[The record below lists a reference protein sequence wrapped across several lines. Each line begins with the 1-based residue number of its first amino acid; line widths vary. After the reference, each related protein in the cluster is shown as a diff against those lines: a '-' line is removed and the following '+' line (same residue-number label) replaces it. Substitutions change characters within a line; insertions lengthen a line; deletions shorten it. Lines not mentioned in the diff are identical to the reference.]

1 MTTKM
6 IVLGDSIMWGTTGFD
21 AAHPRAN
28 PTIPD
33 AIGSALGWTVDNQAI
48 GGTRWADVDNK
59 DNFLEQIVKFNFK
72 NYDVAL
78 LGYGINDFDDF
89 PYSSPKQITS
99 AMSTGIAKMRSD
111 NPTIRIYIELPTPS
125 FAKGANDGITN
136 EVGYSQRQIYDTIK
150 GEAATLKL
158 PAYDW
163 RDNPLITYSNRE
175 QTLGDGHI
183 HPVNAV
189 QQQMAA
195 RLASWIKSI
204 EPNYNATYL
213 TTKQSVTSTD
223 SSSTGVTVDHA
234 NTPSIDWS
242 TLDNSGSSQSSPT
255 TTSTQTTST
264 PKFDKI
270 SLETINATSEL
281 NGKFNSN
288 INKLINAIC
297 QIAGVNAAE
306 VGWTA
311 KAFTLLNRACR
322 SYLIDTVLLLRKTT
336 IDLLGS
342 TKIDDGNGNVVSV
355 EAMTLPTSLIIDEVI
370 TSLNTG
376 FKNAQ
381 TALNLLIDNLNQSY

>member
-1 MTTKM
+1 MTTRM
-6 IVLGDSIMWGTTGFD
+6 IVLGDSILWGTIGFD
-21 AAHPRAN
+21 SAHPRAN

-33 AIGSALGWTVDNQAI
+33 AIGTALGWTVDNQAI

-89 PYSSPKQITS
+89 PHSSPKQITS

-125 FAKGANDGITN
+125 FAKGSDDGTVN
-136 EVGYSQRQIYDTIK
+136 EAGYSQRQIYDTIK
-150 GEAATLKL
+150 DEATTLKL
-158 PAYDW
+158 PSYDW

-175 QTLGDGHI
+175 QTLGDGQI

-195 RLASWIKSI
+195 RLASWIKLI
-204 EPNYNATYL
+204 EPNYNDTYL
-213 TTKQSVTSTD
+213 TAKQSAASTE
-223 SSSTGVTVDHA
+223 SSSTGVTVDHT

-242 TLDNSGSSQSSPT
+242 TLDNSGSSQPST
-255 TTSTQTTST
+255 TTTST

-281 NGKFNSN
+281 NSKFNSN
-288 INKLINAIC
+288 ISKIINSMC
-297 QIAGVNAAE
+297 QIASADASD

-311 KAFTLLNRACR
+311 KSFTLLNRAFR
-322 SYLIDTVLLLRKTT
+322 NYLIDTVLLLRQTT

-342 TKIDDGNGNVVSV
+342 TEIDDGNGNLVSV
-355 EAMTLPTSLIIDEVI
+355 EAMTPPTSLIIGDVI
-370 TSLNTG
+370 TSLNAG

-381 TALNLLIDNLNQSY
+381 TALNLMIDNLNQSY

>member
-1 MTTKM
+1 MTTRM
-6 IVLGDSIMWGTTGFD
+6 IVLGDSILWGTTGFD
-21 AAHPRAN
+21 SAHPRAN

-59 DNFLEQIVKFNFK
+59 DNFLEQVAKFNFK

-89 PYSSPKQITS
+89 PHSSPKQITS
-99 AMSTGIAKMRSD
+99 AMSTGITKMRSD

-125 FAKGANDGITN
+125 FAKGSDDGAVN
-136 EVGYSQRQIYDTIK
+136 EAGYSQRQIYDTIK
-150 GEAATLKL
+150 DEATTLNL
-158 PAYDW
+158 PSYDW

-175 QTLGDGHI
+175 QTLGDGQI

-195 RLASWIKSI
+195 RLASWLKSI

-213 TTKQSVTSTD
+213 TAKQAAASTE

-242 TLDNSGSSQSSPT
+242 TLDNSGSSQSST
-255 TTSTQTTST
+255 TTTST

-281 NGKFNSN
+281 NSKFNSN

-311 KAFTLLNRACR
+311 KSFTLLNRAFR
-322 SYLIDTVLLLRKTT
+322 NYLIDTVLLLRQTT
-336 IDLLGS
+336 VDLLGS
-342 TKIDDGNGNVVSV
+342 TEIDDGNGNLVSV
-355 EAMTLPTSLIIDEVI
+355 EAMTPPTSLIIGDVI

>member
-21 AAHPRAN
+21 STHPRAN

-33 AIGSALGWTVDNQAI
+33 AIGTALGWAVDNQAI

-59 DNFLEQIVKFNFK
+59 DNFLEQVAKFNFK

-89 PYSSPKQITS
+89 PHSSPKQITS

-125 FAKGANDGITN
+125 FAKGSDDGAVN
-136 EVGYSQRQIYDTIK
+136 EAGYSQRQIYDTIK
-150 GEAATLKL
+150 DEATALNL
-158 PAYDW
+158 PSYDW

-175 QTLGDGHI
+175 QTLGDGQI

-213 TTKQSVTSTD
+213 TAKQSATSTD

-242 TLDNSGSSQSSPT
+242 TLDNSGSSQSST
-255 TTSTQTTST
+255 TTTVT

-270 SLETINATSEL
+270 SLETINKTSEL
-281 NGKFNSN
+281 NSKFNSN
-288 INKLINAIC
+288 INKLINTIC

-306 VGWTA
+306 VGWKA
-311 KAFTLLNRACR
+311 KSFTLLNRAFR
-322 SYLIDTVLLLRKTT
+322 NYLIDTVLLLRQTT
-336 IDLLGS
+336 IALLGS
-342 TKIDDGNGNVVSV
+342 TEIDDGNGNLVSV
-355 EAMTLPTSLIIDEVI
+355 EATTPPTSLIIGKVI
-370 TSLNTG
+370 TKLNTD
-376 FKNAQ
+376 FKNAA
-381 TALNLLIDNLNQSY
+381 TALNLMIDQLNQGY

>member
-21 AAHPRAN
+21 TAHPRAN

-33 AIGSALGWTVDNQAI
+33 AIGTALGWAVDNQAI

-59 DNFLEQIVKFNFK
+59 DNFLEQVAKFNFK

-89 PYSSPKQITS
+89 PHSSPKQITS

-125 FAKGANDGITN
+125 FAKGSDDGAVN
-136 EVGYSQRQIYDTIK
+136 EAGYSQRQIYDTIK
-150 GEAATLKL
+150 DEATTLNL
-158 PAYDW
+158 PSYDW

-175 QTLGDGHI
+175 QTLGDGQI

-189 QQQMAA
+189 QQQMAV
-195 RLASWIKSI
+195 RLTSWIKSI

-213 TTKQSVTSTD
+213 TAKQSATSTD
-223 SSSTGVTVDHA
+223 SSSTGVTVDNI

-242 TLDNSGSSQSSPT
+242 TLDNNGTNQSSAT
-255 TTSTQTTST
+255 VTIL
-264 PKFDKI
+264 KFDKI

-281 NGKFNSN
+281 NSKFNSN

-311 KAFTLLNRACR
+311 KSFTLLNRAFR
-322 SYLIDTVLLLRKTT
+322 NYLIDTVLLLRQTT

-342 TKIDDGNGNVVSV
+342 TEIDDGNGNLVSV
-355 EAMTLPTSLIIDEVI
+355 EAMTPPTSLIIGDVI
-370 TSLNTG
+370 NSLNAG

>member
-1 MTTKM
+1 MTTRM
-6 IVLGDSIMWGTTGFD
+6 IVLGDSILWGTTGFD
-21 AAHPRAN
+21 SAHPRAN

-59 DNFLEQIVKFNFK
+59 DNFLEQVAKFNFK

-89 PYSSPKQITS
+89 PHSSPKQITS
-99 AMSTGIAKMRSD
+99 AMSTGITKMRSD

-125 FAKGANDGITN
+125 FAKGSDDGVVN
-136 EVGYSQRQIYDTIK
+136 EAGYSQRQIYDTIK
-150 GEAATLKL
+150 QEAATLNL
-158 PAYDW
+158 PSYDW
-163 RDNPLITYSNRE
+163 RDSPLITYANRN
-175 QTLGDGHI
+175 QTLGDGQI
-183 HPVNAV
+183 HPVNAI

-213 TTKQSVTSTD
+213 TAKQAAVSTE
-223 SSSTGVTVDHA
+223 SSSTGVAVDHA

-242 TLDNSGSSQSSPT
+242 TLDNSGSSQSST
-255 TTSTQTTST
+255 TTTAT

-281 NGKFNSN
+281 NSKFNSN

-311 KAFTLLNRACR
+311 KSFTLLNRACR
-322 SYLIDTVLLLRKTT
+322 NYLIDTVLLLRQTT

-342 TKIDDGNGNVVSV
+342 TEIDDGNGNLVSV
-355 EAMTLPTSLIIDEVI
+355 EAMTPPTSLIIGDVI

>member
-1 MTTKM
+1 MTTRM
-6 IVLGDSIMWGTTGFD
+6 IVLGDSILWGTTGFD
-21 AAHPRAN
+21 TAHPRAN

-59 DNFLEQIVKFNFK
+59 DNFLEQVAKFNFK

-89 PYSSPKQITS
+89 PHSSPKQITS
-99 AMSTGIAKMRSD
+99 AMSTGITKMRSD

-125 FAKGANDGITN
+125 FAKGSDDGVVN
-136 EVGYSQRQIYDTIK
+136 EAGYSQRQIYDTIK
-150 GEAATLKL
+150 QEAATLNL
-158 PAYDW
+158 PSYDW
-163 RDNPLITYSNRE
+163 RDSPLITYANRN
-175 QTLGDGHI
+175 QTLGDGQI
-183 HPVNAV
+183 HPVNAI

-195 RLASWIKSI
+195 RLASWIKSL
-204 EPNYNATYL
+204 EPTYNATYL
-213 TTKQSVTSTD
+213 AGKAVTAGD
-223 SSSTGVTVDHA
+223 NSSSGVVIDHD

-242 TLDNSGSSQSSPT
+242 TLDNGRASQPSAIVT
-255 TTSTQTTST
+255 T

-270 SLETINATSEL
+270 TLETINVTCEL
-281 NGKFNSN
+281 NSKFNSN
-288 INKLINAIC
+288 VSKIINAMC
-297 QIAGVNAAE
+297 KIAGVNAAE

-311 KAFTLLNRACR
+311 KSFTLLNRAFR
-322 SYLIDTVLLLRKTT
+322 NYLIDTVLLLRQTT

-342 TKIDDGNGNVVSV
+342 TEIDDGNGNLVSV
-355 EAMTLPTSLIIDEVI
+355 EAMVPPTSLIIGDVI

>member
-1 MTTKM
+1 MATKL
-6 IVLGDSIMWGTTGFD
+6 IVLGDSILWGVTGWG
-21 AAHPRAN
+21 ASHPRAN

-33 AIGSALGWTVDNQAI
+33 AIGTALGWTVDNQAI

-59 DNFLEQIVKFNFK
+59 DNFLEQVAKFNFK

-78 LGYGINDFDDF
+78 LGYGINDFDNF
-89 PYSSPKQITS
+89 PHSSPKQITA

-125 FAKGANDGITN
+125 FAKGSDDGAVN
-136 EVGYSQRQIYDTIK
+136 EAGYSQRQIYDTIK
-150 GEAATLKL
+150 DEATTLNL
-158 PAYDW
+158 PSYDW

-175 QTLGDGHI
+175 QTLGDGQI

-189 QQQMAA
+189 QQQMAV
-195 RLASWIKSI
+195 RLTSWIKSI

-213 TTKQSVTSTD
+213 TAKQSATSTD
-223 SSSTGVTVDHA
+223 SSSTGVTVDNI

-242 TLDNSGSSQSSPT
+242 TLDNNGANQSSAT
-255 TTSTQTTST
+255 VTIL
-264 PKFDKI
+264 KFDKI

-281 NGKFNSN
+281 NSKFNSN
-288 INKLINAIC
+288 INKLINDIC

-311 KAFTLLNRACR
+311 KSFTLLNRAFR
-322 SYLIDTVLLLRKTT
+322 NYLIDTVLLLRQTT

-342 TKIDDGNGNVVSV
+342 TEIDDGNGNLVSV
-355 EAMTLPTSLIIDEVI
+355 EAMTPPTSLIIGDVI
-370 TSLNTG
+370 TSLNAG

>member
-1 MTTKM
+1 MTTRM
-6 IVLGDSIMWGTTGFD
+6 IVLGDSILWGTTGFD
-21 AAHPRAN
+21 SAHPRAN

-48 GGTRWADVDNK
+48 GGTHWADVDNK
-59 DNFLEQIVKFNFK
+59 DNFLEQVAKFNFK

-89 PYSSPKQITS
+89 PHSSPKQITS
-99 AMSTGIAKMRSD
+99 AMSTGITKMRSD

-125 FAKGANDGITN
+125 FAKGSDDGAVN
-136 EVGYSQRQIYDTIK
+136 EAGYSQRQIYDTIK
-150 GEAATLKL
+150 DEATTLNL
-158 PAYDW
+158 PSYDW

-175 QTLGDGHI
+175 QTLGDGQI

-195 RLASWIKSI
+195 RLASWLKSI

-213 TTKQSVTSTD
+213 TAKQAAASTE

-242 TLDNSGSSQSSPT
+242 TLDNSGSSQSST
-255 TTSTQTTST
+255 TTTST

-281 NGKFNSN
+281 NSKFNSN

-311 KAFTLLNRACR
+311 KSFTLLNRAFR
-322 SYLIDTVLLLRKTT
+322 NYLIDTVLLLRQTT
-336 IDLLGS
+336 VDLLGS
-342 TKIDDGNGNVVSV
+342 TEIDDGNGNLVSV
-355 EAMTLPTSLIIDEVI
+355 EAMTPPTSLIIGDVI

>member
-1 MTTKM
+1 MATKL
-6 IVLGDSIMWGTTGFD
+6 IVLGDSILWGVTGWG
-21 AAHPRAN
+21 ASHPRAN

-33 AIGSALGWTVDNQAI
+33 AIGTALGWTVDNQAI

-59 DNFLEQIVKFNFK
+59 DNFLEQVAKFNFK
-72 NYDVAL
+72 NCDVAL

-89 PYSSPKQITS
+89 PHSSPKQITS

-125 FAKGANDGITN
+125 FAKGSDDGAVN
-136 EVGYSQRQIYDTIK
+136 EAGYSQRQIYDTIK
-150 GEAATLKL
+150 DEATTLNL
-158 PAYDW
+158 PSYDW

-175 QTLGDGHI
+175 QTLGDGQI

-189 QQQMAA
+189 QQQMAV
-195 RLASWIKSI
+195 RLTSWIKSI

-213 TTKQSVTSTD
+213 TAKQSATSTD
-223 SSSTGVTVDHA
+223 SSSTGVTVDNI

-242 TLDNSGSSQSSPT
+242 TLDNNGTNQSSAT
-255 TTSTQTTST
+255 VTIL
-264 PKFDKI
+264 KFDKI

-281 NGKFNSN
+281 NSKFNSN

-311 KAFTLLNRACR
+311 KSFTLLNRAFR
-322 SYLIDTVLLLRKTT
+322 NYLIDTVLLLRQTT
-336 IDLLGS
+336 IALLGS
-342 TKIDDGNGNVVSV
+342 TEIDDGNGNLVSV
-355 EAMTLPTSLIIDEVI
+355 EATTPPTSLIIGDVI
-370 TSLNTG
+370 ISLNAG
-376 FKNAQ
+376 FKSAE
-381 TALNLLIDNLNQSY
+381 TALNLMIDNLNQSY

>member
-1 MTTKM
+1 MATKL

-21 AAHPRAN
+21 TAHPRAN

-59 DNFLEQIVKFNFK
+59 DNFLEQVAKFNFK

-89 PYSSPKQITS
+89 PHSSPKQITS

-125 FAKGANDGITN
+125 FAKGSDDGAVN
-136 EVGYSQRQIYDTIK
+136 EAGYSQRQIYDTIK
-150 GEAATLKL
+150 DEATALKL
-158 PAYDW
+158 PSYDW

-175 QTLGDGHI
+175 QTLGDGQI

-204 EPNYNATYL
+204 EPNYNAAYL
-213 TTKQSVTSTD
+213 TAKQSATSTD
-223 SSSTGVTVDHA
+223 SSSTGVTVDNI

-242 TLDNSGSSQSSPT
+242 TLDNNGTNQSSAT
-255 TTSTQTTST
+255 VTIL
-264 PKFDKI
+264 KFDKI
-270 SLETINATSEL
+270 NLETINATSEL
-281 NGKFNSN
+281 NSKFNSN
-288 INKLINAIC
+288 INKLINSMC
-297 QIAGVNAAE
+297 QIAGTDVTK

-311 KAFTLLNRACR
+311 KSFTLLNRAFR
-322 SYLIDTVLLLRKTT
+322 NYLIDTVLLLRQTT

-342 TKIDDGNGNVVSV
+342 TEIDDGNGNLVSV
-355 EAMTLPTSLIIDEVI
+355 EAMVPPTSLIIGDVI

>member
-1 MTTKM
+1 MTTRM
-6 IVLGDSIMWGTTGFD
+6 IVLGDSILWGTTGFD
-21 AAHPRAN
+21 SAHPRAN

-59 DNFLEQIVKFNFK
+59 DNFLEQVAKFNFK

-89 PYSSPKQITS
+89 PHSSPKQITS
-99 AMSTGIAKMRSD
+99 AMSTGIAKMRLD

-125 FAKGANDGITN
+125 FAKGSDDGAVN
-136 EVGYSQRQIYDTIK
+136 EAGYSQRQIYDTIK
-150 GEAATLKL
+150 DEATTLNL
-158 PAYDW
+158 PSYDW
-163 RDNPLITYSNRE
+163 RDSPLITYANRN
-175 QTLGDGHI
+175 QTLGDGQI
-183 HPVNAV
+183 HPVNAI

-204 EPNYNATYL
+204 EPNYNAAYL
-213 TTKQSVTSTD
+213 TAKQAATSTE
-223 SSSTGVTVDHA
+223 SSSTGVTVDHT

-242 TLDNSGSSQSSPT
+242 TLDNSGSSQSST
-255 TTSTQTTST
+255 TTTAT

-281 NGKFNSN
+281 NSKFNSN
-288 INKLINAIC
+288 VSKIINAMC
-297 QIAGVNAAE
+297 KIAGVNAAE

-311 KAFTLLNRACR
+311 KSFVLLNRACR
-322 SYLIDTVLLLRKTT
+322 NYLIDTVLLLRQTT

-342 TKIDDGNGNVVSV
+342 TEIDDGNGNLVSV
-355 EAMTLPTSLIIDEVI
+355 EAMTPPTSLIIGDVI
-370 TSLNTG
+370 ASLNTG

-381 TALNLLIDNLNQSY
+381 TALNLLIDQLNQGF

>member
-1 MTTKM
+1 MATKL
-6 IVLGDSIMWGTTGFD
+6 IVLGDSILWGVTGWG
-21 AAHPRAN
+21 ASHPRAN

-33 AIGSALGWTVDNQAI
+33 AIGTALGWTVDNQAI

-59 DNFLEQIVKFNFK
+59 DNFLEQVVKFNFK

-89 PYSSPKQITS
+89 PHSSPKQITS

-125 FAKGANDGITN
+125 FAKGSDDGITN
-136 EVGYSQRQIYDTIK
+136 EAGYSQRQIYDTIK
-150 GEAATLKL
+150 DEATTLKL
-158 PAYDW
+158 PSYDW

-175 QTLGDGHI
+175 QTLGDGQI

-195 RLASWIKSI
+195 RLARWIKSI

-213 TTKQSVTSTD
+213 TAKQAATSTE
-223 SSSTGVTVDHA
+223 SSSAGVTVDHT

-242 TLDNSGSSQSSPT
+242 TLDNSGSSQSST
-255 TTSTQTTST
+255 TMTAT

-281 NGKFNSN
+281 NSKFNSN

-297 QIAGVNAAE
+297 QIAGVNATE
-306 VGWTA
+306 VGWAA
-311 KAFTLLNRACR
+311 KSFTLLNRAFR
-322 SYLIDTVLLLRKTT
+322 NYLIDTVLLLRQTT

-342 TKIDDGNGNVVSV
+342 TEIDDGNGNLVSV
-355 EAMTLPTSLIIDEVI
+355 EAMTPPTSLIIGDVI
-370 TSLNTG
+370 ASLNTG

>member
-1 MTTKM
+1 M
-6 IVLGDSIMWGTTGFD
+6 IVLGDSILWGTTGFD
-21 AAHPRAN
+21 SAHPRAN

-59 DNFLEQIVKFNFK
+59 DNFLEQIAKFNFK

-78 LGYGINDFDDF
+78 LGYGINDYDDF

-125 FAKGANDGITN
+125 FAKGSDDGAVN
-136 EVGYSQRQIYDTIK
+136 EAGYSQRQIYDTIK
-150 GEAATLKL
+150 QEAATLNL
-158 PAYDW
+158 PSYDW
-163 RDNPLITYSNRE
+163 RDSPLITYANRN
-175 QTLGDGHI
+175 QTLGDGQI
-183 HPVNAV
+183 HPVNSV

-213 TTKQSVTSTD
+213 TAKQAAASTE
-223 SSSTGVTVDHA
+223 SSSTGVTVDHT

-242 TLDNSGSSQSSPT
+242 TLDNSGSSQSST
-255 TTSTQTTST
+255 TTTAT

-281 NGKFNSN
+281 NSKFNSN

-297 QIAGVNAAE
+297 QISGANATE

-311 KAFTLLNRACR
+311 KSFTLLNRACR
-322 SYLIDTVLLLRKTT
+322 NYLIDTVLLLRQTT

-342 TKIDDGNGNVVSV
+342 TEIDDDNGNLVSV
-355 EAMTLPTSLIIDEVI
+355 EAMTPPTSLIIGDVI

-376 FKNAQ
+376 FKSAE
-381 TALNLLIDNLNQSY
+381 TALNLMIDQLNQGY

>member
-1 MTTKM
+1 MATKL

-21 AAHPRAN
+21 SAHPRAN

-33 AIGSALGWTVDNQAI
+33 AIGTVLGWTVDNQAI

-59 DNFLEQIVKFNFK
+59 DNFLEQVAKFNFK

-89 PYSSPKQITS
+89 PHSSPKQITS

-125 FAKGANDGITN
+125 FAKGSDDGAVN
-136 EVGYSQRQIYDTIK
+136 EAGYSQRQIYDTIK
-150 GEAATLKL
+150 DEATALNL
-158 PAYDW
+158 PSYDW

-175 QTLGDGHI
+175 QTLGDGQI
-183 HPVNAV
+183 HPVNAI

-195 RLASWIKSI
+195 RLASWLKSI
-204 EPNYNATYL
+204 EPNYNTTYL
-213 TTKQSVTSTD
+213 IAKQSATSTD

-242 TLDNSGSSQSSPT
+242 TLDNSGSSQSSAT
-255 TTSTQTTST
+255 TTVT

-270 SLETINATSEL
+270 SLETINKTSEL
-281 NGKFNSN
+281 NSKFNSN
-288 INKLINAIC
+288 INKLINTIC

-306 VGWTA
+306 VGWKA
-311 KAFTLLNRACR
+311 KSFTLLNRASR
-322 SYLIDTVLLLRKTT
+322 NYLIDTVLLLRQTT

-342 TKIDDGNGNVVSV
+342 TEIDDGNGNLVSV
-355 EAMTLPTSLIIDEVI
+355 EGTTPPTSLIIGDVVI
-370 TSLNTG
+370 SLNAG
-376 FKNAQ
+376 FKSAE
-381 TALNLLIDNLNQSY
+381 TALNLMIDNLNQSY

>member
-1 MTTKM
+1 MATKL
-6 IVLGDSIMWGTTGFD
+6 IVLGDSILWGVTGWG
-21 AAHPRAN
+21 ASHPRAN

-33 AIGSALGWTVDNQAI
+33 AIGTALGWTVDNQAI

-59 DNFLEQIVKFNFK
+59 DNFLEQVAKFNFK
-72 NYDVAL
+72 NCDVAL

-89 PYSSPKQITS
+89 PHSSPKQITS

-125 FAKGANDGITN
+125 FAKGSDDGAVN
-136 EVGYSQRQIYDTIK
+136 EAGYSQRQIYDTIK
-150 GEAATLKL
+150 DEATTLNL
-158 PAYDW
+158 PSYDW

-175 QTLGDGHI
+175 QTLGDGQI

-189 QQQMAA
+189 QQQMAV
-195 RLASWIKSI
+195 RLTSWIKSI

-213 TTKQSVTSTD
+213 TAKQSATSTD
-223 SSSTGVTVDHA
+223 SSSTGVTVDNI

-242 TLDNSGSSQSSPT
+242 TLDNNGTNQSSAT
-255 TTSTQTTST
+255 VTIL
-264 PKFDKI
+264 KFDKI

-281 NGKFNSN
+281 NSKFNSN

-311 KAFTLLNRACR
+311 KSFTLLNRAFR
-322 SYLIDTVLLLRKTT
+322 NYLIDTVLLLRQTT

-342 TKIDDGNGNVVSV
+342 TEIDDGNGNLVSV
-355 EAMTLPTSLIIDEVI
+355 EAMTPPTSLIIGDVI
-370 TSLNTG
+370 NSLNAG